1 MANTIRI
8 KRRAAGGATGA
19 PPSLFA
25 GELAFN
31 ETDSTLYVGVG
42 TGGLGGTATTIPAIA
57 GAGAFATLT
66 TTQTISGNKT
76 FSGTVSLGS
85 SATATTQST
94 GDNSTYV
101 ATTAFVKAQNYLTA
115 NQSISINGDVTGTG
129 TTSITVTI
137 ANGVVTNAKLANMAA
152 ATIKGRSSGSGTGV
166 PEDLTG
172 AQVKTI
178 LNIAASDVSGFDTQ
192 VRTNRLDQLV
202 APTANLDINNNRL
215 TGVADPVGA
224 QDAATKA
231 YVDATRQG
239 LDVKAS
245 VRVATLNNIVLIG
258 TQTIDGVALNAGDRV
273 LVRQQTTESQNGIY
287 VVATGAWSR
296 ATDANLSANVTAG
309 LFTFVSEGTQNADSG
324 WVLTTNDAITLDSTA
339 LSFTQFSG
347 AGMVLIDQA
356 STANVTKGLEKDG
369 NYLRLDVR
377 LKRIADLPGVTVDT
391 LIYASGTDTFS
402 TTSFTTLGRS
412 LAGASSQSNAR
423 TALGLGTIATQDA
436 NNVSITGGAIS
447 SVSLDLVTIDGG
459 VF

>member
-1 MANTIRI
+1 MPNTIRI
-8 KRRAAGGATGA
+8 KRRAAGGAAGA
-19 PPSLFA
+19 PGTLFA

-31 ETDSTLYVGVG
+31 ETDLTLYVGVG
-42 TGGLGGTATTIPAIA
+42 TGGTGGTATTIPAIA

-76 FSGTVSLGS
+76 FSGTVNLGS

-94 GDNSTYV
+94 GDDSTFV

-115 NQSISINGDVTGTG
+115 NQSIAINGDATGTG

-152 ATIKGRSSGSGTGV
+152 ATIKGRSSGSGTGA
-166 PEDLTG
+166 PEDLTNT
-172 AQVKTI
+172 QVKTI
-178 LNIAASDVSGFDTQ
+178 LAIVPSDISGFDTQ
-192 VRTNRLDQLV
+192 VRTNRLDEL
-202 APTANLDINNNRL
+202 AKPTANLDINNNRL
-215 TGVADPVGA
+215 TNVADPSNA

-245 VRVATLNNIVLIG
+245 VRVSTLGNIVLAG

-273 LVRQQTTESQNGIY
+273 LVRQQTTESENGIY
-287 VVATGAWSR
+287 VAATGPWSR
-296 ATDANLSANVTAG
+296 ATDANSSTNVTAG

-324 WVLTTNDAITLDSTA
+324 WVLTTNDTITLGSTA

-377 LKRIADLPGVTVDT
+377 LKRIADLPGVTADK
-391 LIYASGTDTFS
+391 LIYANGTDSFD
-402 TTSFTTLGRS
+402 TTAFTTLGRS
-412 LAGASSQSNAR
+412 LAGATSTSSAR
-423 TALGLGTIATQDA
+423 TSLELGSIATQNS

-447 SVSLDLVTIDGG
+447 SVSIDLVTLDGG
-459 VF
+459 TF

>member
-1 MANTIRI
+1 M
-8 KRRAAGGATGA
+8 
-19 PPSLFA
+19 
-25 GELAFN
+25 
-31 ETDSTLYVGVG
+31 
-42 TGGLGGTATTIPAIA
+42 
-57 GAGAFATLT
+57 
-66 TTQTISGNKT
+66 
-76 FSGTVSLGS
+76 
-85 SATATTQST
+85 
-94 GDNSTYV
+94 
-101 ATTAFVKAQNYLTA
+101 
-115 NQSISINGDVTGTG
+115 
-129 TTSITVTI
+129 
-137 ANGVVTNAKLANMAA
+137 
-152 ATIKGRSSGSGTGV
+152 
-166 PEDLTG
+166 
-172 AQVKTI
+172 
-178 LNIAASDVSGFDTQ
+178 
-192 VRTNRLDQLV
+192 
-202 APTANLDINNNRL
+202 
-215 TGVADPVGA
+215 
-224 QDAATKA
+224 
-231 YVDATRQG
+231 
-239 LDVKAS
+239 
-245 VRVATLNNIVLIG
+245 RVATLNNIVLSG

>member
-1 MANTIRI
+1 M
-8 KRRAAGGATGA
+8 
-19 PPSLFA
+19 
-25 GELAFN
+25 
-31 ETDSTLYVGVG
+31 
-42 TGGLGGTATTIPAIA
+42 
-57 GAGAFATLT
+57 
-66 TTQTISGNKT
+66 
-76 FSGTVSLGS
+76 
-85 SATATTQST
+85 
-94 GDNSTYV
+94 
-101 ATTAFVKAQNYLTA
+101 
-115 NQSISINGDVTGTG
+115 
-129 TTSITVTI
+129 
-137 ANGVVTNAKLANMAA
+137 
-152 ATIKGRSSGSGTGV
+152 
-166 PEDLTG
+166 
-172 AQVKTI
+172 
-178 LNIAASDVSGFDTQ
+178 
-192 VRTNRLDQLV
+192 
-202 APTANLDINNNRL
+202 
-215 TGVADPVGA
+215 
-224 QDAATKA
+224 
-231 YVDATRQG
+231 
-239 LDVKAS
+239 
-245 VRVATLNNIVLIG
+245 
-258 TQTIDGVALNAGDRV
+258 
-273 LVRQQTTESQNGIY
+273 
-287 VVATGAWSR
+287 
-296 ATDANLSANVTAG
+296 SANVTAG